1 MSRCSVDGDVDN
13 VVMDNENENAEPEMT
28 EEQIQR
34 DICKSSLFSI
44 TSALLYKYGNV
55 CSLCVCTLRN
65 HV

>member
-34 DICKSSLFSI
+34 DICKS
-44 TSALLYKYGNV
+44 ALLYKYGNV